1 MIEKRKAFTKMQ
13 RIKKILAYSITFIFT
28 VVLISQAAEIPASA
42 KTENQSIV
50 NRNISEATVLKIE
63 KEFHPKIEDI
73 FSKIE
78 AIKEKADNETAQLD
92 EGKEK
97 EKEKENTKMKSVK
110 KNKTEKSN
118 AVKTDENEKI
128 KESVDE
134 EIASSEENKETN
146 KEEQDAVAEKEKDT
160 VDENDLMLLAK
171 LIYLENGSGSDEVQ
185 LLTGNVVLNRVAS
198 KKYPNT
204 IKEVIYQKGQYS
216 VSSKI
221 KSTKPSERAIKNAK
235 RLLEGERFCP
245 SNVVYQSRFKQGS
258 GVYKKINGEYFC
270 YL

>member
-1 MIEKRKAFTKMQ
+1 MIEKRKAFAKTQKV
-13 RIKKILAYSITFIFT
+13 RKILAYPITFIFT
-28 VVLISQAAEIPASA
+28 VVLMSQVAEIPASA
-42 KTENQSIV
+42 KTENQSIA
-50 NRNISEATVLKIE
+50 NRNIGEATVLKIE
-63 KEFHPKIEDI
+63 KEFHSKIEDI

-78 AIKEKADNETAQLD
+78 AIKEKADNEAAQLD
-92 EGKEK
+92 E
-97 EKEKENTKMKSVK
+97 EKEKENIKAKSVK

-118 AVKTDENEKI
+118 AAKTDENEKI

-134 EIASSEENKETN
+134 EIASSEENKEIN
-146 KEEQDAVAEKEKDT
+146 EEEQDAVAEKEKDT

-171 LIYLENGSGSDEVQ
+171 LIYLENGSGSDEIQ

-216 VSSKI
+216 ITSKI
-221 KSTKPSERAIKNAK
+221 KSTKPSERAIKNAR